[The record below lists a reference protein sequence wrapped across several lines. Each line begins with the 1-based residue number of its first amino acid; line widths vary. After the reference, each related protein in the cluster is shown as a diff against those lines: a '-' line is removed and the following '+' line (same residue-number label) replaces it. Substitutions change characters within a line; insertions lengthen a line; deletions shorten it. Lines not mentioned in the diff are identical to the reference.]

1 MRKITPQPI
10 FSAAARCVAMQ
21 MKVSTQ
27 TKLRLARLVS
37 KTICFGR
44 GMAGL
49 PTWGVF
55 RRGNINFELDL
66 NEGIDLS
73 IFLFG
78 SFEPNVVTYYSQVLD
93 NAAVAIDIGANI
105 GAHTLRMAELC
116 GESGLVVAVEPT
128 GWAFNKLTKNL
139 ALNPLLRSRIR
150 AVQAFLGPSSDHSLP
165 LEVCSSWPMNVSSNS
180 KDGRSEGRSHST
192 VGAISTSL
200 DELVNQIRIP
210 KLNLLKLDVDG
221 HEFDVLFGASKAL
234 SRFKPAVVIELAPYV
249 FKDGHL
255 SVIKILQQLQEIGY
269 KTIKLGNHKKNLS
282 DAETII
288 KKIPLKGG
296 INCLIQ

>member
-1 MRKITPQPI
+1 
-10 FSAAARCVAMQ
+10 MQ

-44 GMAGL
+44 RMAGL
-49 PTWGVF
+49 PSRGVF
-55 RRGNINFELDL
+55 RRGNINFELNL

-78 SFEPNVVTYYSQVLD
+78 SFEPDVVAYYSQVLD

-116 GESGLVVAVEPT
+116 GESGMVVAVEPT

-180 KDGRSEGRSHST
+180 KEGRSEGRPHST
-192 VGAISTSL
+192 AGAIPTSL
-200 DELVNQIRIP
+200 DNLVNQMGIP
-210 KLNLLKLDVDG
+210 KVNLLKVDVDG
-221 HEFDVLFGASKAL
+221 HEIDVLTGASETL
-234 SRFKPAVVIELAPYV
+234 RRFKPAVVIELAPYV
-249 FKDGHL
+249 YPDGDKGVL
-255 SVIKILQQLQEIGY
+255 RILQTLADTGYLGARIGRRHISLS
-269 KTIKLGNHKKNLS
+269 KPADILGS
-282 DAETII
+282 
-288 KKIPLKGG
+288 IPALGG
-296 INCLIQ
+296 INCIVQ